1 MHARL
6 SLTAC
11 LAGPISPSTQT
22 QNAGAQAL
30 LQLKSLDQA
39 LVPLNGG
46 AQPASADRAASSS
59 QEAVRDL
66 FTRVQTFI
74 NIVEIDADSL
84 KRKHIRR
91 YMQQA
96 RACLEELMETW
107 AGASDV
113 KIE

>member
-1 MHARL
+1 MHAGL
-6 SLTAC
+6 SFTVC

-39 LVPLNGG
+39 LVPLSGG
-46 AQPASADRAASSS
+46 PRPVSADRAASSS

-74 NIVEIDADSL
+74 NIVELDADSL
-84 KRKHIRR
+84 KRKYIRR

-96 RACLEELMETW
+96 RAGLEELMETW